1 MIRSSGSFGSV
12 YGWREKLRLIAATAT
27 LTSLVWI
34 LVGAVL
40 LTREVEP
47 STAPQL
53 RLPLPDAVP
62 QTLNTSSS
70 VPQTGRLVIP
80 VEGVSRDQLSDTWG
94 QARSA
99 GARRHAAIDIMAPKG
114 TPVLAAAPGAIEKLF
129 VSERGGITAYVRS
142 EDGRVIYYYA
152 HLDRYA
158 PGLSEQQKVRA
169 GQVLG
174 YVGETGN
181 VAPGGP
187 HLHFAVNVARP
198 EEKWY
203 QGTPVNPYPLLR
215 R

>member
-1 MIRSSGSFGSV
+1 VIRSSGSLSSG

-34 LVGAVL
+34 LVGAML

-47 STAPQL
+47 SSGPQL
-53 RLPLPDAVP
+53 QVPLPSASHQAMSPNAPVQLP
-62 QTLNTSSS
+62 
-70 VPQTGRLVIP
+70 GRLMIP

-94 QARSA
+94 QSRSG
-99 GARRHAAIDIMAPKG
+99 GARQHQAIDIMAPKG
-114 TPVLAAAPGAIEKLF
+114 TPVLAAAPGTVEKLF

-142 EDGRVIYYYA
+142 EDLRLIYYYA
-152 HLDRYA
+152 HLERYA
-158 PGLSEQQKVRA
+158 PGLSEQQNVRA
-169 GQVLG
+169 GQLIG

-187 HLHFAVNVARP
+187 HLHFAVNVVRP

-203 QGTPVNPYPLLR
+203 QGTPLNPYPLLR

>member
-1 MIRSSGSFGSV
+1 MGSG

-27 LTSLVWI
+27 LTSLAWI

-40 LTREVEP
+40 LTREVKP
-47 STAPQL
+47 SGAPQIQV
-53 RLPLPDAVP
+53 PLPDAVP
-62 QTLNTSSS
+62 QSANTNSP
-70 VPQTGRLVIP
+70 VPQPGKLLIP

-94 QARSA
+94 QSRSG
-99 GARRHAAIDIMAPKG
+99 GARQHQAIDIMAPKG
-114 TPVLAAAPGAIEKLF
+114 TPVLAAAPGKVEKLF

-142 EDGRVIYYYA
+142 EDGRLIYYYA

-169 GQVLG
+169 GQLLG

-187 HLHFAVNVARP
+187 HLHFAVNAARP

-203 QGTPVNPYPLLR
+203 EGTPVNPYPLLR